1 MSSGFVRDPSRSWQ
15 CSEHPTWDC
24 RVRPGIL
31 LAVRLDL
38 FFSNFSS
45 KQTTPDIEDIDNVSL
60 GSTANPTFG
69 SSAEANLDLEYAMAL
84 VDLITVRLYQV
95 GDIVEGASFN
105 NSWMLLTP
113 ATAPPRVA
121 MIQIKMVTSSI
132 KASC

>member
-24 RVRPGIL
+24 RVRPRIL

-60 GSTANPTFG
+60 GSTANPTRSELGLGICHGTRLRTKVVSTFYDY
-69 SSAEANLDLEYAMAL
+69 SSEHELTLAYQPAASMQRPCQLSRGRNIFL
-84 VDLITVRLYQV
+84 VLVR
-95 GDIVEGASFN
+95 
-105 NSWMLLTP
+105 
-113 ATAPPRVA
+113 
-121 MIQIKMVTSSI
+121 
-132 KASC
+132 